1 MGDEGRVA
9 ALAGRRQQEAQARV
23 LGYVRL
29 AVAALALVLIGVTG
43 FRWGVHDAP
52 FGRAAV
58 TPEAAAR

>member
-1 MGDEGRVA
+1 MDDEGRVA
-9 ALAGRRQQEAQARV
+9 ALANRGQRDIQARV
-23 LGYVRL
+23 LVYVRL

-52 FGRAAV
+52 LGRAAV